1 MTTIIM
7 NDNLYLYL
15 NNLYFCS
22 VSQIEAEEEGGN
34 TAKQTEDEG
43 EEEGDL
49 STWVRHCLAVPTK
62 PVQCFSENIHVIV
75 QLPSQDL

>member
-22 VSQIEAEEEGGN
+22 VSQIEAEEEGGS

-49 STWVRHCLAVPTK
+49 ST
-62 PVQCFSENIHVIV
+62 
-75 QLPSQDL
+75 